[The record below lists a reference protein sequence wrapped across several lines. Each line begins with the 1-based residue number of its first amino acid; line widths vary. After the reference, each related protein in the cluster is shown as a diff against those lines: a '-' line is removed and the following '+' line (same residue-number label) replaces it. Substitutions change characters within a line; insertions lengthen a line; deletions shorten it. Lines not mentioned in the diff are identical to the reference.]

1 MKSLGPNSAT
11 QKKRKLII
19 TVSITTNDNPSVQFN
34 IYLPFFLFSECIP
47 PKCLKL
53 CPKVT
58 CYHEFLY
65 VIIDFIKSYIY
76 FFLSHFISWGVDSM
90 LFFKMQNIYIM

>member
-19 TVSITTNDNPSVQFN
+19 TVSITTNDNLSVQFN

-47 PKCLKL
+47 PK
-53 CPKVT
+53 VF
-58 CYHEFLY
+58 EI
-65 VIIDFIKSYIY
+65 VSKSY
-76 FFLSHFISWGVDSM
+76 L
-90 LFFKMQNIYIM
+90 LP